1 MNRDEEKLPDVSE
14 ATLSDE
20 DVASLVRDLRSL
32 TTIEQIVI
40 KAGPGGAGGAGGAD
54 DSAQPTLDEAAQLL
68 LERAVRGVQIRYRY
82 DDADWTD
89 TLMPVADGVRLV
101 RIRHDM

>member
-1 MNRDEEKLPDVSE
+1 MTDEPDKLPDVSE

-32 TTIEQIVI
+32 VAIEQIVI
-40 KAGPGGAGGAGGAD
+40 KTGQGGAD
-54 DSAQPTLDEAAQLL
+54 DSAQPTLDEAAQVL
-68 LERAVRGVQIRYRY
+68 LERAVRGVQIRYCY

-89 TLMPVADGVRLV
+89 TLMPTADGVRLV
-101 RIRHDM
+101 RIRHDV